1 MGTVPAVAA
10 YRALREGAA
19 NLMAMRMGTVPA
31 VAAYRALREGAAN
44 LMAMRTGAVPAV
56 AASLAIGC
64 GAPPGAVRSDFDV
77 AEKSVR
83 ELGAAQ
89 ADGTVTAVELVAAY
103 LERIEAFDQRGPAL
117 NAMIAVNPR
126 AAEVAARLDAERA
139 AGAVRGPLHGIPVV
153 VKDNYDTADM
163 PTTAGTLG
171 LATSLPPDD
180 ATQVR
185 RLREAGAVI
194 LGKTNMHELA
204 RGITT
209 VASFGGQTR
218 NPYDPAR
225 NPGGSSGGT
234 GAAVAASFG
243 AFGMGSDTCGSIR
256 IPSAHHALVGLRGTR
271 GLASGDGIVPLSTTQ
286 DVGGPLARTV
296 RDLAYALDATV
307 GFDPA
312 DETTRL
318 SEGNVPET
326 YAAALNARGLA
337 GARLGLVPALFDEG
351 DAGRP
356 VRAVIERAAAEME
369 RLGAAV
375 VEIEEPDLTEL
386 TQDASVIGQEF
397 RFDLDAYLERTP
409 GAPVRSLADFVGTG
423 LYHGIL
429 EGGLARSLEV
439 ETLDTEDYRAR
450 LARRD
455 EIRAA
460 VTALL
465 DEQDL
470 DALVYP
476 TIRRTAR
483 PIGQPQPGS
492 NCALSATSGLPAITV
507 PAGFADDDMPV
518 GVELLGRAWAESRLI
533 ELAFAYEQG
542 ARRRRPPDF
551 TPSLVTP
558 PAPVPLVAAVRA
570 DPGLRV
576 DASFVLS
583 PATRTV
589 RYRLRGTEAIAE
601 QVLLVALH
609 RRGPEDDAQ
618 NGPVLRYLSRRR
630 PAAAGAVDLTGP
642 EMHALRQG
650 RLYLAVHTTANLAG
664 AVRVDLSLPEP
675 PEAAP

>member
-1 MGTVPAVAA
+1 MSQHGVRVGVLLAVVSC
-10 YRALREGAA
+10 L
-19 NLMAMRMGTVPA
+19 
-31 VAAYRALREGAAN
+31 
-44 LMAMRTGAVPAV
+44 
-56 AASLAIGC
+56 SIGC
-64 GAPPGAVRSDFDV
+64 VAPPAAPSGFDV
-77 AEKSVR
+77 AEKSVS
-83 ELGAAQ
+83 ELGAAM

-103 LERIEAFDQRGPAL
+103 LERIDAYDQRGATL
-117 NAMIAVNPR
+117 NAIIAINPR
-126 AAEVAARLDAERA
+126 AAEVAAELDAERA
-139 AGAVRGPLHGIPVV
+139 AGNLRGPLHGIPVV

-171 LATSLPPDD
+171 LATSVPPDD
-180 ATQVR
+180 STQVR
-185 RLREAGAVI
+185 RLREAGAII

-256 IPSAHHALVGLRGTR
+256 IPSAHHALAGLRGTR

-286 DVGGPLARTV
+286 DIGGPLARTI

-318 SEGNVPET
+318 SEGNVPAT
-326 YAAALNARGLA
+326 YTAALNARGLA
-337 GARLGLVPALFDEG
+337 GARLGLVPAMLDEG

-356 VRAVIERAAAEME
+356 VRTVIERAAEEME
-369 RLGAAV
+369 RLGATV
-375 VEIEEPDLTEL
+375 VEIEDLDPSEL

-397 RFDLDAYLERTP
+397 PFQLDAYLEATP
-409 GAPVRSLADFVGTG
+409 GAYVRSLADFVSAG

-439 ETLDTEDYRAR
+439 ETLDTEDYRAS
-450 LARRD
+450 LAKRD

-465 DEQDL
+465 DERDL
-470 DALVYP
+470 DALIYP

-492 NCALSATSGLPAITV
+492 NCALSATSGLPALTV

-542 ARRRRPPDF
+542 TRHRRPPDF

-558 PAPVPLVAAVRA
+558 PAPVPLLASVQA

-589 RYRLRGTEAIAE
+589 RYQILGTEPLADE
-601 QVLLVALH
+601 VLLVALH
-609 RRGPEDDAQ
+609 RRGPEDDAE
-618 NGPVLRYLSRRR
+618 NGPVLRYLSRRGLS
-630 PAAAGAVDLTGP
+630 AAGSLDLTGP

-650 RLYLAVHTTANLAG
+650 RLYVAVHTTANLAG
-664 AVRVDLSLPEP
+664 AVRIDLALPALP
-675 PEAAP
+675 GPA

>member
-1 MGTVPAVAA
+1 MSRHAV
-10 YRALREGAA
+10 R
-19 NLMAMRMGTVPA
+19 V
-31 VAAYRALREGAAN
+31 
-44 LMAMRTGAVPAV
+44 GAVPAALIGLAMGCASPPD
-56 AASLAIGC
+56 AA
-64 GAPPGAVRSDFDV
+64 PTDYDV

-83 ELGAAQ
+83 ELGAAM

-103 LERIEAFDQRGPAL
+103 LDRIEAFDQRGPAL

-126 AAEVAARLDAERA
+126 AAEVAAERDAERA
-139 AGAVRGPLHGIPVV
+139 AGNVRGPLHGIPVV

-171 LATSLPPDD
+171 LATSVPPDD
-180 ATQVR
+180 STQVR
-185 RLREAGAVI
+185 RLREAGAIV

-218 NPYDPAR
+218 NPYDPTR

-234 GAAVAASFG
+234 GAAVGASFG

-271 GLASGDGIVPLSTTQ
+271 GLASGDGIVPLSLTQ
-286 DVGGPLARTV
+286 DFGGPLTRSV
-296 RDLAYALDATV
+296 RDLAYALDATA

-318 SEGNVPET
+318 SEGNVPPT
-326 YAAALNARGLA
+326 YTAALNAGGLA
-337 GARLGLVPALFDEG
+337 GARLGLVPAMFDEG

-356 VRAVIERAAAEME
+356 VREVIERAAEDME
-369 RLGAAV
+369 RLGATV
-375 VEIEEPDLTEL
+375 VEIEDFDPSEL
-386 TQDASVIGQEF
+386 TRDASVIGQEF
-397 RFDLDAYLERTP
+397 PFHLNAYLEATP
-409 GAPVRSLADFVGTG
+409 AAHVRSLADFVSAG

-439 ETLDTEDYRAR
+439 EELDTEDYRAS
-450 LARRD
+450 LAKRD
-455 EIRAA
+455 ENRAA

-465 DEQDL
+465 NEREL
-470 DALVYP
+470 DALIYP

-507 PAGFADDDMPV
+507 PGGFADDDMPV
-518 GVELLGRAWAESRLI
+518 GVELLGRAWAEPRLI

-542 ARRRRPPDF
+542 TGHRRPPDF
-551 TPSLVTP
+551 TPSLVAP
-558 PAPVPLVAAVRA
+558 PAPVPLAVAVQA

-589 RYRLRGTEAIAE
+589 RYQIRGTEPIAD

-609 RRGPEDDAQ
+609 RRGPDEDAE
-618 NGPVLRYLSRRR
+618 NGPVLRYLSRRA
-630 PAAAGAVDLTGP
+630 PSANGSIDLTGP

-650 RLYLAVHTTANLAG
+650 RLYAAVHTTANLAG
-664 AVRVDLSLPEP
+664 AVRIDLALPE
-675 PEAAP
+675 

>member
-1 MGTVPAVAA
+1 MSKH
-10 YRALREGAA
+10 ALRA
-19 NLMAMRMGTVPA
+19 
-31 VAAYRALREGAAN
+31 
-44 LMAMRTGAVPAV
+44 GAV
-56 AASLAIGC
+56 LAIVSGLATGC
-64 GAPPGAVRSDFDV
+64 DAPDAVRSDFDV

-83 ELGAAQ
+83 ELGAAM
-89 ADGTVTAVELVAAY
+89 ADGAVTAVDLVAAY
-103 LERIEAFDQRGPAL
+103 LDRIEAFDQRGPAL
-117 NAMIAVNPR
+117 NAMIAINPR
-126 AAEVAARLDAERA
+126 AAEVAAELDAERA
-139 AGAVRGPLHGIPVV
+139 AGNVRGPLHGIPVV

-180 ATQVR
+180 STQVR
-185 RLREAGAVI
+185 RLREAGAIV

-218 NPYDPAR
+218 NPYDPSR

-234 GAAVAASFG
+234 GAAVGASFG

-256 IPSAHHALVGLRGTR
+256 IPSAHHALAGLRGTR
-271 GLASGDGIVPLSTTQ
+271 GLASGDGIVPLSLTQ
-286 DVGGPLARTV
+286 DIGGPLARTV

-307 GFDPA
+307 GPDPA

-318 SEGNVPET
+318 SAGNVPDS
-326 YAAALNARGLA
+326 YLPSLNREGLS
-337 GARLGLVPALFDEG
+337 GARLGLVPAMFDDG

-356 VRAVIERAAAEME
+356 VREVIERAAADME
-369 RLGAAV
+369 RLGATV
-375 VEIEEPDLTEL
+375 VELDEFDPSEL

-397 RFDLDAYLERTP
+397 PFHLDAYLEATP
-409 GAPVRSLADFVGTG
+409 AAHVRSLADFVSAG

-439 ETLDTEDYRAR
+439 EELDTEDYRAS
-450 LARRD
+450 LAKRD

-465 DEQDL
+465 DEREL
-470 DALVYP
+470 DALIYP

-492 NCALSATSGLPAITV
+492 NCALSATSGLPAVTV

-518 GVELLGRAWAESRLI
+518 GVELLGRAWAEPRLL
-533 ELAFAYEQG
+533 ELAYAYEQG
-542 ARRRRPPDF
+542 TQHRRAPDF
-551 TPSLVTP
+551 TPSLVSP
-558 PAPVPLVAAVRA
+558 PAPVPLIASVQAE
-570 DPGLRV
+570 PGLSV
-576 DASFVLS
+576 DASFVLG
-583 PATRTV
+583 PATRTM
-589 RYRLRGTEAIAE
+589 RYQILGTEPIAD

-609 RRGPEDDAQ
+609 RRGAEDGAE
-618 NGPVLRYLSRRR
+618 NGPVLRYVSRRA
-630 PAAAGAVDLTGP
+630 PSVNGSIDLTGP

-650 RLYLAVHTTANLAG
+650 RLYVAVHTTGNLAG
-664 AVRVDLSLPEP
+664 AVRIDLELPD
-675 PEAAP
+675 

>member
-1 MGTVPAVAA
+1 MFG
-10 YRALREGAA
+10 
-19 NLMAMRMGTVPA
+19 
-31 VAAYRALREGAAN
+31 
-44 LMAMRTGAVPAV
+44 
-56 AASLAIGC
+56 LAIGC
-64 GAPPGAVRSDFDV
+64 GVPPGDSPSDFDV

-83 ELGAAQ
+83 ELGAAM
-89 ADGTVTAVELVAAY
+89 ADGTVTAVDLVAAY
-103 LERIEAFDQRGPAL
+103 LDRIDAYDQRGPGL
-117 NAMIAVNPR
+117 NAMIAINPR
-126 AAEVAARLDAERA
+126 AAEVAAELDAERA
-139 AGAVRGPLHGIPVV
+139 AGSVRGPLHGIPVV

-180 ATQVR
+180 STQVR
-185 RLREAGAVI
+185 RLREAGAII

-218 NPYDPAR
+218 NPYDPSR

-234 GAAVAASFG
+234 GAAVGAGFG

-256 IPSAHHALVGLRGTR
+256 IPAAHHALAGLRGTR
-271 GLASGDGIVPLSTTQ
+271 GLASGDGIVPLSLTQ
-286 DVGGPLARTV
+286 DIGGPLARSV

-307 GFDPA
+307 GPDPA

-318 SEGNVPET
+318 GEGNVPET
-326 YAAALNARGLA
+326 YLAALNREGLS
-337 GARLGLVPALFDEG
+337 GARLGLVPAMFDEG

-356 VRAVIERAAAEME
+356 VREVIERAAEDME
-369 RLGAAV
+369 RLGATV
-375 VEIEEPDLTEL
+375 VELDEFDPSEL

-397 RFDLDAYLERTP
+397 LFHLNAYLEATP
-409 GAPVRSLADFVGTG
+409 AAHVRSLADFVSAG

-439 ETLDTEDYRAR
+439 EELDTEDYRAS
-450 LARRD
+450 LAKRVENRTA
-455 EIRAA
+455 I
-460 VTALL
+460 TALL
-465 DEQDL
+465 DEREL
-470 DALVYP
+470 DALLYP

-492 NCALSATSGLPAITV
+492 NCALSATSGLPAVTV

-518 GVELLGRAWAESRLI
+518 GVELLGRAWAEPRLL
-533 ELAFAYEQG
+533 ELAYAYEQG
-542 ARRRRPPDF
+542 TRHRRAPDF

-558 PAPVPLVAAVRA
+558 PAPVPLVASVQA

-589 RYRLRGTEAIAE
+589 RYQILGTEPIAD

-609 RRGPEDDAQ
+609 RRGAEDGADH
-618 NGPVLRYLSRRR
+618 GPVLRYLSRRA
-630 PAAAGAVDLTGP
+630 PSVNGSIDLTGP

-650 RLYLAVHTTANLAG
+650 RLYVAVHTTGNLAG
-664 AVRVDLSLPEP
+664 AVRIDLSLP
-675 PEAAP
+675 